1 MNVKKLLFL
10 DYFFFKINFELLKPV
25 IKHAGLVGGGAELH
39 FGSLD
44 AAQPR
49 SPPSP
54 PSLQH
59 IKVKVIVSPSE
70 TATTVHSLATG
81 RACSQITSAAC
92 LTHIVC
98 SNAL

>member
-10 DYFFFKINFELLKPV
+10 DYFFKINFELLKPV
-25 IKHAGLVGGGAELH
+25 IKHAGLVVGGAELY

-54 PSLQH
+54 PPGGHRS
-59 IKVKVIVSPSE
+59 
-70 TATTVHSLATG
+70 
-81 RACSQITSAAC
+81 
-92 LTHIVC
+92 
-98 SNAL
+98 